1 MVVLQNFVEIIEKII
16 SVVGIV
22 FPGIFAIKYDA
33 DNWILVGG
41 RIPANIFSEC
51 TRCSAASRPT
61 ISNTQADHVR
71 KSLIAEEAGNAF
83 RPPFKPIRPVKI
95 TVPFWQR
102 AAWKRFAQAVGE
114 HPFAAC
120 APVAVLLSPEF
131 PIADLKWRPRPAIPR
146 WA

>member
-22 FPGIFAIKYDA
+22 FPGIFTIKYDA

-41 RIPANIFSEC
+41 RIPANIFE
-51 TRCSAASRPT
+51 RVYKMLSRVPPEPFR
-61 ISNTQADHVR
+61 ILKADHVR

-95 TVPFWQR
+95 TVPFRQR

-120 APVAVLLSPEF
+120 APVAVL
-131 PIADLKWRPRPAIPR
+131 
-146 WA
+146 